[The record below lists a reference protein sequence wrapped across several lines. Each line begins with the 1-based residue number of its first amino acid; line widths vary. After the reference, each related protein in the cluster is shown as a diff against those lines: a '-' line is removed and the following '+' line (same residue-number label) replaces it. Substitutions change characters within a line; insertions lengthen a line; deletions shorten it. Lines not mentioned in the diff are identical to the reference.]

1 MRRAALAGL
10 MALTAF
16 PLAAQ
21 QVQDNGRDATVSQ
34 PGFTVPS
41 SGGTFEVTPLA
52 PPSPTTPGPDQPAPG
67 IAAEGNSGAG
77 QEGVPGTGASGPRAS
92 GPRASGNVAGGMI
105 LGALDSGGLLIEG
118 GAGVDSLTKPPSRQS
133 GAAGLPGGMAPDD
146 GTGLMRPGGIA
157 VPIKPPETLLR
168 PGVRLR
174 ELDKMTGETET
185 FDIAV
190 GETKRIDR
198 LKIRP
203 EACRSPESNDTHGT
217 TAFLKVWDVRE
228 PSDEAFSGWM
238 FAQSPALSAMDH
250 PRYDLWVISCTTAEG
265 AASADSE

>member
-21 QVQDNGRDATVSQ
+21 QVQDGGRDATVPQ
-34 PGFTVPS
+34 PGFTAPP

-52 PPSPTTPGPDQPAPG
+52 PPSPTMTGPDQSSPD

-77 QEGVPGTGASGPRAS
+77 QEGVPGTGASG
-92 GPRASGNVAGGMI
+92 NVAGGMV

-133 GAAGLPGGMAPDD
+133 GAAGLPGGMPPDD

-190 GETKRIDR
+190 GETKKIDR

-203 EACRSPESNDTHGT
+203 EACRSPELNDTHGT